1 MKIQNPKLRE
11 LFKTPK
17 RKTYTLAGIT
27 AITVGIFVFFT
38 IRPTFVKIADLNKE
52 IKDKQEFLSTVENKL
67 ETLNYLISQKQ
78 SVSQELSYFEEDLP
92 TEEKG
97 GFIIANLAAIAEK
110 QDLDLIG
117 VEFDEELSENVQL
130 DVENSGSLRIVEVD
144 LRLEGDFTNLEKY
157 VGYLENFPR
166 IFDIRSINY
175 EKLDL
180 SEFQDDLESYKPIE
194 CNISIY
200 VFHWDEDGEAEG
212 V

>member
-1 MKIQNPKLRE
+1 MKIQNPQLRE

-17 RKTYTLAGIT
+17 RKTYTLVGIT
-27 AITVGIFVFFT
+27 AVTVGVFVFFT
-38 IRPTFVKIADLNKE
+38 IRPTFIKIADLNKE
-52 IKDKQEFLSTVENKL
+52 IKDKQEFLSKVETKL

-78 SVSQELSYFEEDLP
+78 SVSQELGYFEEDLP

-110 QDLDLIG
+110 QNLDLVG
-117 VEFDEELSENVQL
+117 VEFDDNLSENVQL
-130 DVENSGSLRIVEVD
+130 DIENFSDLGIVEVG
-144 LRLEGDFTNLEKY
+144 LCLEGDFKNLEKY

-166 IFDIRSINY
+166 IFDVRSINY

-180 SEFQDDLESYKPIE
+180 SKFKDDLDNYKPIE
-194 CNISIY
+194 CNISMY
-200 VFHWDEDGEAEG
+200 VFYWNEEGEADG